1 MKKSTQQ
8 GPGPVPSSQ
17 VSLKAGHPAL
27 GGAFPCLCPQEA
39 LLLQCTGT
47 VDCELLT
54 GKSLSFAVIRY
65 VAVDKECTR
74 FLIHCWSPT
83 SDDVW
88 PKLTAH

>member
-1 MKKSTQQ
+1 MKRSTQQ

-17 VSLKAGHPAL
+17 VSLKACHP
-27 GGAFPCLCPQEA
+27 GCLCPQEA
-39 LLLQCTGT
+39 LNQARLLQCTGT
-47 VDCELLT
+47 VDCELIT
-54 GKSLSFAVIRY
+54 GKSLSLAVIHY